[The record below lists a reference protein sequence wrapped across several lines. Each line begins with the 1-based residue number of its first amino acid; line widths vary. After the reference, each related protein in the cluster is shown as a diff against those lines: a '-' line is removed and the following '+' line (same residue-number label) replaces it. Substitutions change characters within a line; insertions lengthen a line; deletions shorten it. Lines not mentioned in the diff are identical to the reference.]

1 MPTAQDRAAGA
12 MLGYPGRV
20 FVVLLLAVLVW
31 AQASPKEARCGLDRK
46 DMPEQDRQGAKMS
59 NVSRCF
65 KMSVFRRQ
73 RRKCLRSLNSRFKHQ

>member
-1 MPTAQDRAAGA
+1 MYVDRYIYWPGHMPTAQDRAAGA

-46 DMPEQDRQGAKMS
+46 DMPEQDRE
-59 NVSRCF
+59 
-65 KMSVFRRQ
+65 Q
-73 RRKCLRSLNSRFKHQ
+73 R